1 MKEKGK
7 DLLLRILA
15 ERGSLPQSELV
26 RLSGLSKSRV
36 SEILSELEREGL
48 IDKRV
53 LAGKN
58 LEISLKRS
66 IRIGIIRAAEY
77 PFVIPFYKKLKEN
90 GFIPKLV
97 VYENGVE
104 LTKDLALGK
113 IEIGFSPV
121 VTQLIFSKAFPIKIV
136 AGGAKGG
143 AGVVGEGCKVG
154 STVLSS
160 MEVWTLSEIKNAQ
173 IVPFNSPEE
182 MIRALREGKVGS
194 IAIWEPFFSTLRAN
208 GFKVSHVFEPIH
220 CCTMG
225 VREGVDDEKIKRI
238 YEESFTWFLESKDRW
253 IPDYA
258 NLLGEDYNVM
268 AKAVQSYTF
277 DSYLD
282 LREVERN
289 LKKSGIYIP
298 S

>member
-1 MKEKGK
+1 MKGK
-7 DLLLRILA
+7 DLVIKILA
-15 ERGSLPQSELV
+15 ERGSLLQSELV
-26 RLSGLSKSRV
+26 KLTGLSKSRV
-36 SEILSELEREGL
+36 SEILSELEREGF

-53 LAGKN
+53 IAGKN
-58 LEISLKRS
+58 LEISLRRS
-66 IRIGIIRAAEY
+66 IRIGIIKAAEY
-77 PFVIPFYKKLKEN
+77 PFIVPFYKRLKDA
-90 GFIPKLV
+90 GFIPKIV
-97 VYENGVE
+97 VYNNGVE

-113 IEIGFSPV
+113 LDIGFSPV
-121 VTQLIFSKAFPIKIV
+121 ITQLIFSKAFPIKIV

-143 AGVVGEGCKVG
+143 AGVIGEGCRVG
-154 STVLSS
+154 STVMSS
-160 MEVWTLSEIKNAQ
+160 MEVWTLSEMKDAQ

-182 MIRALREGKVGS
+182 MIRALRERKVRS
-194 IAIWEPFFSTLRAN
+194 IAIWEPFFSSLKVE
-208 GFKVSHVFEPIH
+208 GFKVSHVFEPMH

-225 VREGVDDEKIKRI
+225 VREGLDDEKIKRI
-238 YEESFTWFLESKDRW
+238 YEESFTWFTESKDRW

-268 AKAVQSYTF
+268 SRAVQSYTF

-282 LREVERN
+282 LKEVENN

>member
-1 MKEKGK
+1 MKGK
-7 DLLLRILA
+7 DLVIKILA
-15 ERGSLPQSELV
+15 ERGSLLQSELV
-26 RLSGLSKSRV
+26 KLTGLSKSRV
-36 SEILSELEREGL
+36 SEILSELEREGF

-53 LAGKN
+53 IAGKN
-58 LEISLKRS
+58 LEISLRRS
-66 IRIGIIRAAEY
+66 IRIGIIKAAEY
-77 PFVIPFYKKLKEN
+77 PFIVPFYKRLKDA
-90 GFIPKLV
+90 GFIPKIV
-97 VYENGVE
+97 VYNNGVE

-113 IEIGFSPV
+113 LDIGFSPV
-121 VTQLIFSKAFPIKIV
+121 ITQLIFSKAFPIKIV

-143 AGVVGEGCKVG
+143 AGVIGEGCRVG
-154 STVLSS
+154 STVMSS
-160 MEVWTLSEIKNAQ
+160 MEVWTLSEMKDAQ

-182 MIRALREGKVGS
+182 MIRALRERKVGS
-194 IAIWEPFFSTLRAN
+194 IAIWEPFFSSLKVE
-208 GFKVSHVFEPIH
+208 GFKVSHVFEPMH

-225 VREGVDDEKIKRI
+225 VREGLDDEKIKRI
-238 YEESFTWFLESKDRW
+238 YEESFTWFTESKDRW

-268 AKAVQSYTF
+268 SRAVQSYTF

-282 LREVERN
+282 LKEVENN